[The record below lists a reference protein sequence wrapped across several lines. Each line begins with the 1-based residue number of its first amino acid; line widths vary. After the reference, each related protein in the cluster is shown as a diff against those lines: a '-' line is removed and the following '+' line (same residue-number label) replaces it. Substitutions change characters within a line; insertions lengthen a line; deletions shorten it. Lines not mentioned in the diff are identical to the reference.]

1 MAAVQ
6 PRTGDP
12 RLAQAGKVLVV
23 GLGKTG
29 LSCAR
34 FLTRQGAA
42 VAVTDTRLHP
52 PGLDAL
58 RGELQDAALFL
69 GGFDRAA
76 FEAAGL
82 IVVSPGVS
90 VQEPLIRQARARGVP
105 VVGDIELFARAVRAP
120 VAAIT
125 GSNGKST
132 TTMLLGEM
140 ARIAG
145 RRVSVGGNLGD
156 PALDLL
162 DPVVELYVLEL
173 SSFQLETTDSL
184 RPAVAVVLNVSPDH
198 LDRYD
203 SLEDYAAAKAR
214 VFRHAGVAVVN
225 LDDPR
230 VVAMPGGER
239 RAGFTLS
246 EPGPHDYGLRT
257 YDGTAWLC
265 AGTEPV
271 VPVGEMALAGRH
283 NLANGLAALAMADA
297 MGLPRAAA
305 REALCTFGGLAHRT
319 QLVAEVR
326 GVRYYDDSKGTNVGA
341 TIAALEGFEDE
352 TPARTVLI
360 AGGDGKGQD
369 FSALG
374 PILARTARCVVL
386 IGRDAG
392 LIEAVLGPS
401 VARVH
406 AADMAEAV
414 SLAARHAV
422 PGDRVLLS
430 PACASFDMFRN
441 YEHRGEVFAQAVR
454 GLGA

>member
-1 MAAVQ
+1 MNGALHTLPPLEPGTRA
-6 PRTGDP
+6 
-12 RLAQAGKVLVV
+12 LVL
-23 GLGKTG
+23 GLGRTG

-34 FLTRQGAA
+34 YLRRKGLDVRVADTRSVPPGAA
-42 VAVTDTRLHP
+42 ALREQVPDAQLCVGAFASSLLDGVAQVLIS
-52 PGLDAL
+52 PGLSL
-58 RGELQDAALFL
+58 REPIAV
-69 GGFDRAA
+69 
-76 FEAAGL
+76 EAARRGL
-82 IVVSPGVS
+82 
-90 VQEPLIRQARARGVP
+90 P

-162 DPVVELYVLEL
+162 DPAVELYVLEL

-198 LDRYD
+198 LDRHD

-214 VFRHAGVAVVN
+214 VFRHAEVAVVN

-239 RAGFTLS
+239 RAGFTLG

-341 TIAALEGFEDE
+341 TIAALEGFEDG

-374 PILARTARCVVL
+374 PVLARTARCVVL

-422 PGDRVLLS
+422 SGDRVLLS